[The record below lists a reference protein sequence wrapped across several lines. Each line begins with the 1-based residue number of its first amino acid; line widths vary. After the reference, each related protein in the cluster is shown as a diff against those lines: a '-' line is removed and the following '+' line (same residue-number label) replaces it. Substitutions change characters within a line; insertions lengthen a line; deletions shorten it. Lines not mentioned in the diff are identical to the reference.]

1 MNQSK
6 ALSIMKAGKNVFLT
20 GSAGAGKTYTLNQYI
35 RYLRARKIMV
45 AITASTGIASTHING
60 MTIHAWSG
68 LGLKKAV
75 SKKELEAIR
84 EKKHIKDHI
93 EQTKVLIIDEISML
107 HRNQLDALNEIL
119 KFIRQSNEPFGG
131 LQIIFCGDFFQLPPV
146 GEAEETNR
154 EKFAFMSDAWVQAAP
169 VICYLSEQHRQ
180 KGDNLDKILNQI
192 RAGAVDQN
200 SLELLR
206 IASKNI
212 LSDAPKLYTH
222 NADVESINAAE
233 MAKLK
238 SSPRFFMADK
248 KGNPKLLEMLMSN
261 VRTDEKLELKLGA
274 KVMFIKNNFEK
285 GYINGSI
292 GSVVDFTGEAKPVV
306 ELKEG
311 KRIICEKEKWAIEDE
326 KGASLASFEQ
336 FPLRAAWAITI
347 HKSQGMTL
355 DAAEIDL
362 NSTFERGQGY
372 VALSRVRSLEG
383 LYLKG
388 FNNMALE
395 LDLLAIK
402 ADKRFKELSDFAE
415 SNLSEEELFA
425 ENLLFVKSCGGIDD
439 EQEFKSNLEKLE
451 KGIKLDA
458 PKKEPKKS
466 TYEITKE
473 LLDQGLD
480 LEEISVERSVAIGTI
495 IQHLEKIKELYP
507 NTDIYR
513 FRPKG
518 SLLKK
523 VEKAWFEV
531 ELEQREGTLNSQ
543 GKPLMKAVHEQLKGT
558 VDYNEI
564 RLCSLFF

>member
-6 ALSIMKAGKNVFLT
+6 ALSIMKAGKNIFLT

-68 LGLKKAV
+68 LGLKKSI

-107 HRNQLDALNEIL
+107 HRNQLDVLNEIL
-119 KFIRQSNEPFGG
+119 KFIRQNNEPFGG

-206 IASKNI
+206 NASKNI

-238 SSPRFFMADK
+238 SSPRFFMEDK

-261 VRTDEKLELKLGA
+261 VRTDEKLQLKLGA

-285 GYINGSI
+285 CYINGSI
-292 GSVVDFTGEAKPVV
+292 GSVVDFTSEAKPIV

-326 KGASLASFEQ
+326 KGTALASFEQ

-395 LDLLAIK
+395 LDSLAIK

-458 PKKEPKKS
+458 PKKEAKKS
-466 TYEITKE
+466 TYEITRE
-473 LLDQGLD
+473 LVDQGLD

-543 GKPLMKAVHEQLKGT
+543 GKPLMKAVHEQLKGA

>member
-6 ALSIMKAGKNVFLT
+6 ALSIMKAGKNIFLT

-68 LGLKKAV
+68 LGLKKSI

-107 HRNQLDALNEIL
+107 HRNQLDVLNEIL
-119 KFIRQSNEPFGG
+119 KFIRQNNEPFGG

-206 IASKNI
+206 NASKNI

-261 VRTDEKLELKLGA
+261 VRTDEKLQLKLGA

-292 GSVVDFTGEAKPVV
+292 GSVVDFTGEAKPIV

-326 KGASLASFEQ
+326 KGTALASFEQ

-395 LDLLAIK
+395 LDSLAIK

-458 PKKEPKKS
+458 PKKEAKKS
-466 TYEITKE
+466 TYEITRE
-473 LLDQGLD
+473 LVDQGLD

-507 NTDIYR
+507 NTDIFR

-543 GKPLMKAVHEQLKGT
+543 GKPLMKAVHEQLKGA

>member
-6 ALSIMKAGKNVFLT
+6 ALSIMKAGKNIFLT

-68 LGLKKAV
+68 LGLKKSI

-107 HRNQLDALNEIL
+107 HRNQLDVLNEIL
-119 KFIRQSNEPFGG
+119 KFIRQNNEPFGG

-206 IASKNI
+206 NASKNI

-261 VRTDEKLELKLGA
+261 VRTDEKLQLKLGA

-292 GSVVDFTGEAKPVV
+292 GSVVDFTSEAKPIV

-326 KGASLASFEQ
+326 KGTALASFEQ

-395 LDLLAIK
+395 LDSLAIK

-458 PKKEPKKS
+458 PKKEAKKS
-466 TYEITKE
+466 TYEITRE
-473 LLDQGLD
+473 LVDQGLD

-543 GKPLMKAVHEQLKGT
+543 GKPLMKAVHEQLKGA